1 MTGADVLL
9 GRRDDGVRGPRASRF
24 SDVVARAL
32 DGVGAP
38 RCGRRS
44 GSPSSTGSSGRPSR
58 ACRAPSGTGSGGR
71 GGFAIHAHT
80 ARRMRAVK
88 LTRSSS
94 VTRTANDAR
103 RAFRVALLSTNDDP
117 R

>member
-1 MTGADVLL
+1 M
-9 GRRDDGVRGPRASRF
+9 
-24 SDVVARAL
+24 
-32 DGVGAP
+32 
-38 RCGRRS
+38 
-44 GSPSSTGSSGRPSR
+44 
-58 ACRAPSGTGSGGR
+58 
-71 GGFAIHAHT
+71 
-80 ARRMRAVK
+80 K